1 VFRWIERFNLD
12 SLERLVLRSIWL
24 QRFVL
29 KNHERAFRQ
38 LLPKLR
44 GVRRIGIVGGGI
56 FPRTALILQRLLPDA
71 QMTIIEASA
80 DHIRIARNLVG
91 GDIRFVHEFFEATP
105 PDNLDLMV
113 IPLAFIG
120 DRSRIY
126 RRPPAP
132 AVLVH
137 DWLWRRRGAS
147 VVVSVPLL
155 KRLNLIQQ

>member
-1 VFRWIERFNLD
+1 M
-12 SLERLVLRSIWL
+12 
-24 QRFVL
+24 
-29 KNHERAFRQ
+29 
-38 LLPKLR
+38 
-44 GVRRIGIVGGGI
+44 
-56 FPRTALILQRLLPDA
+56 ILQRLLPDA

-80 DHIRIARNLVG
+80 DHIRIARNFVG

-132 AVLVH
+132 GSF
-137 DWLWRRRGAS
+137 GA
-147 VVVSVPLL
+147 
-155 KRLNLIQQ
+155 

>member
-1 VFRWIERFNLD
+1 
-12 SLERLVLRSIWL
+12 
-24 QRFVL
+24 
-29 KNHERAFRQ
+29 
-38 LLPKLR
+38 
-44 GVRRIGIVGGGI
+44 
-56 FPRTALILQRLLPDA
+56 
-71 QMTIIEASA
+71 
-80 DHIRIARNLVG
+80 VG